1 MIQGGVVKKG
11 FDLCNVDLK
20 KRRARMP
27 GCGTRNRMM
36 LVAVLAA
43 LLAGAVSEVDMGDD
57 IGDDVVGDEIV
68 GGGDEIVGEKK
79 VGGGEAPGPTR
90 NKGPQEGGHDDSICC
105 SRFLPFAR
113 TRHRQVGRVAGVCS
127 VTIRLF

>member
-1 MIQGGVVKKG
+1 MI
-11 FDLCNVDLK
+11 FRNVDLK
-20 KRRARMP
+20 KSRAKMP
-27 GCGTRNRMM
+27 GCGTRTRMM

-79 VGGGEAPGPTR
+79 VGGGEAQGLVTGLTR
-90 NKGPQEGGHDDSICC
+90 NKGPKQEDMMILYAGF
-105 SRFLPFAR
+105 FLLLALAI
-113 TRHRQVGRVAGVCS
+113 GK
-127 VTIRLF
+127 